1 MKKQLSYMD
10 SVHRDGTIWN
20 LSVMVLLLAFPV
32 AVCFVFHTVPD
43 WGSLLMGLIATAPMY
58 WAVGAIETVT
68 FVPMLGA
75 GGSYLSFVTGN
86 ISNLKLPC
94 ALNAMEQNQVSAN
107 SEEGE
112 VVSTIAIAV
121 SSIVT
126 TVIIIIGVVLI
137 VPLTPILQAP
147 VLQPAFDQIL
157 PALFGGLGVAF
168 VSKNWK
174 LAVVPVVLMLILF
187 IFVPALDAGTVGIM
201 VPVSALLTIGGAR
214 VMYKKGMIA

>member
-1 MKKQLSYMD
+1 MKKNLSYID
-10 SVHRDGTIWN
+10 SVHRDGRIWN
-20 LSVMVLLLAFPV
+20 IGVMILLMMFPISVALIFGA
-32 AVCFVFHTVPD
+32 APD
-43 WGSLLMGLIATAPMY
+43 WGALVVGLIATAPMY
-58 WAVGAIETVT
+58 WAVGVVETIT

-94 ALNAMEQNQVSAN
+94 AINALEQNEVSAS

-112 VVSTIAIAV
+112 IISTIAIAN

-126 TVIIIIGVVLI
+126 TIIILLGVILI
-137 VPLTPILQAP
+137 VPLSPILEAP
-147 VLQPAFDQIL
+147 VLEPAFAQML

-174 LAVVPVVLMLILF
+174 IAIAPVVLMLILF
-187 IFVPALDAGTVGIM
+187 IFVPALNAGTVGIM
-201 VPVSALLTIGGAR
+201 VPVSVLFTIGVSR
-214 VMYKKGMIA
+214 ILYKRGVL